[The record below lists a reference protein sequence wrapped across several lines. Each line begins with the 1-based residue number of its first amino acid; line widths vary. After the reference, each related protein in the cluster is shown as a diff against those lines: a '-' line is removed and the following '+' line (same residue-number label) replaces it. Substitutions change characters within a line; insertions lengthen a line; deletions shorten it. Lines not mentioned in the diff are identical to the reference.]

1 MKVSL
6 AAQTLSSS
14 VADAFEFL
22 RDGLRMEQFASC
34 APTVKFVR
42 LIDRLFDI
50 LNSRSPVARGFKQP
64 LRLATQER
72 WTAVLKSTAEYLLAL
87 KASNGQ
93 LLRLHRRKT
102 FVLGFVTTSKSTIV
116 LANSLLQCP
125 LNPFRFLLTYK
136 FSQDHIELLFSCI
149 RSKGGWN
156 DNPNVLQ
163 FKYALRSM
171 LLPNKTTAS
180 NSANCHAFEQNA
192 VIPVF
197 SGDSSENSPTIANLE
212 VQSEMETE
220 NIVRQLDK
228 MQHALYIGNILYYIS
243 GFIVAKLIKK
253 IKCQSCK
260 EGILG
265 DVARSDHTYCSGYD
279 EVHGPAVFTSFVDN
293 GGLTIPSPSVFK
305 VVACAEKVFKVHVCK
320 EKFKE
325 ITAKKTNKEKDD
337 SRSS

>member
-1 MKVSL
+1 MHLNFS
-6 AAQTLSSS
+6 
-14 VADAFEFL
+14 

-50 LNSRSPVARGFKQP
+50 LNSRSPIACGFKQP
-64 LRLATQER
+64 LRPATQQR
-72 WTAVLKSTAEYLLAL
+72 WIAVLKSTADAEYLLAL

-102 FVLGFVTTSKSTIV
+102 FVLGFVMTIKSTIV

-125 LNPFRFLLTYK
+125 LNPFKFLLTYK

-149 RSKGGWN
+149 QSKGGWN

-171 LLPNKTTAS
+171 LLPNKITAS
-180 NSANCHAFEQNA
+180 NSANCHVFEQNA

-197 SGDSSENSPTIANLE
+197 SGDSSENSPTVANLE

-220 NIVRQLDK
+220 NIVRQLDT
-228 MQHALYIGNILYYIS
+228 MQHTLYIAGADPALKF
-243 GFIVAKLIKK
+243 G
-253 IKCQSCK
+253 
-260 EGILG
+260 EG
-265 DVARSDHTYCSGYD
+265 H
-279 EVHGPAVFTSFVDN
+279 
-293 GGLTIPSPSVFK
+293 
-305 VVACAEKVFKVHVCK
+305 
-320 EKFKE
+320 
-325 ITAKKTNKEKDD
+325 
-337 SRSS
+337 